1 MQKTTI
7 KPPRQKQPKNL
18 TKLKKNLHTKPKKTL
33 KNGAITATLAQP
45 PSILTQSLRKMGN
58 YGKSPQ
64 EVYDD
69 GVAKGILRVDPRQRG
84 TIVEL
89 DRLYQRIIRLPPNYR
104 STFENIDTG
113 IQTETKIGVGEK
125 TVGFFKNLLKK
136 SPSTISSSPPSGVSE
151 YGTAH
156 AIVEKKLQMMANN
169 QLNSVQGMYIHG
181 GVGCGKTMMMDMF
194 FDQIPHNIPRVR
206 KHFHTFML
214 EIHSKLHDIRQ
225 EGKKSGVQP
234 RDPLIKIANEFI
246 EKEGLILCLD
256 EFQVTDVADAMI
268 LKELFSGIFAAG
280 GIVISTSNRKP
291 DDLYKNGI
299 NRDSFLPFIDILKQR
314 CEIVSMDDM
323 VDYRTLV
330 AQEEGLIHTPLNHET
345 QKVMDLIYDKLA
357 FGQDQDDASHKDGIT
372 LDVVMGRTFHVR
384 KCVPSRVARF
394 QFPDLC
400 DRALGAADYLAIAK
414 EFPCILLENIPVLYT
429 EDSVQLRRFITLLD
443 VLYEHR
449 TKVYIS
455 AETTPDMLFQ
465 PTIGKDQVLKGLVV
479 PPHLM
484 KNVEKSK
491 NDQSSDQTKAKK
503 QDDNLLAQF
512 AHKDEV
518 FASARALSRLT
529 EMMSTTYLSGE
540 FHTQG
545 SKDTKSN
552 VRGM

>member
-299 NRDSFLPFIDILKQR
+299 NRYSFF
-314 CEIVSMDDM
+314 
-323 VDYRTLV
+323 TL
-330 AQEEGLIHTPLNHET
+330 
-345 QKVMDLIYDKLA
+345 Y
-357 FGQDQDDASHKDGIT
+357 
-372 LDVVMGRTFHVR
+372 
-384 KCVPSRVARF
+384 
-394 QFPDLC
+394 
-400 DRALGAADYLAIAK
+400 
-414 EFPCILLENIPVLYT
+414 
-429 EDSVQLRRFITLLD
+429 
-443 VLYEHR
+443 
-449 TKVYIS
+449 
-455 AETTPDMLFQ
+455 
-465 PTIGKDQVLKGLVV
+465 
-479 PPHLM
+479 
-484 KNVEKSK
+484 
-491 NDQSSDQTKAKK
+491 
-503 QDDNLLAQF
+503 
-512 AHKDEV
+512 
-518 FASARALSRLT
+518 
-529 EMMSTTYLSGE
+529 
-540 FHTQG
+540 
-545 SKDTKSN
+545 
-552 VRGM
+552 